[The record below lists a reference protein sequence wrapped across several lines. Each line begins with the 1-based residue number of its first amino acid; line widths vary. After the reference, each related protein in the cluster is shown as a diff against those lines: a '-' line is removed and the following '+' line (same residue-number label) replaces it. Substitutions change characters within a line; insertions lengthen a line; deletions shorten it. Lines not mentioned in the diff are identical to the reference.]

1 MTGKVLSLLLSTLIL
16 ACPFN
21 CMQENVESAESA
33 TSPCCSHCST
43 ETNNNPLIPQPTS
56 SDCCQCLCTGA
67 IFENTNIIDLA
78 LLSLSWGEPS
88 FQDANF
94 QLISLS
100 QHSDEVPIEPGRLS
114 GREIRCLQMTFQC

>member
-1 MTGKVLSLLLSTLIL
+1 MTAKLLPLLLTALIL
-16 ACPFN
+16 ACPLN
-21 CMQENVESAESA
+21 CMQENVESTESGVSA
-33 TSPCCSHCST
+33 CCSHCQS
-43 ETNNNPLIPQPTS
+43 ESNSDPLIPQPA

-67 IFENTNIIDLA
+67 IFENTNIIDLT
-78 LLSLSWGEPS
+78 LLSLLWGEPS

-100 QHSDEVPIEPGRLS
+100 QQSGEVSVEPDRLS